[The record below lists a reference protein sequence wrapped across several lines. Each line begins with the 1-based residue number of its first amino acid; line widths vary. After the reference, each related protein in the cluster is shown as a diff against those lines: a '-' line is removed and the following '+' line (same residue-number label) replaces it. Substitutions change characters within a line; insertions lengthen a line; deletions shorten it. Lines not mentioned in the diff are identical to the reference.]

1 MRLPTRRGGATAVA
15 RRQTP
20 RSRSRVRRILRLAL
34 QASAV
39 AVLASIA
46 AVLVLRW
53 VPPVT
58 SAMMIERWIQAKWQG
73 REYSTHY
80 QWVRWSRL
88 APWAPLAAVAAE
100 DQRFAEHR
108 GFDVESIQDALED
121 AERGRRL
128 RGASTISQQV
138 AKNLFLWSGRSYVR
152 KGLEAYFTTLI
163 EALWPKRRI
172 LEVYVNIAEMGDGVF
187 GVEAASQRFFH
198 KPASKLRPD
207 EGALLAAVLPNP
219 RRFRVDRP
227 SAFVA
232 ERQAW
237 ILRQMDQ
244 LGGSGYLKQ
253 F

>member
-15 RRQTP
+15 RRP
-20 RSRSRVRRILRLAL
+20 KSRSRSRVRRVLRLAW
-34 QASAV
+34 QATAA
-39 AVLASIA
+39 AVLVSIA

-73 REYSTHY
+73 REYSTRYH
-80 QWVRWSRL
+80 WVGWNRV

-108 GFDVESIQDALED
+108 GFDMESIQDAIED

-152 KGLEAYFTTLI
+152 KGLEAYFTALV

-187 GVEAASQRFFH
+187 GVEAASQRFFR
-198 KPASKLRPD
+198 KPASKLRPE

-232 ERQAW
+232 ERQSW
-237 ILRQMDQ
+237 ILRQMEQ
-244 LGGSGYLKQ
+244 IGGSAYLKR